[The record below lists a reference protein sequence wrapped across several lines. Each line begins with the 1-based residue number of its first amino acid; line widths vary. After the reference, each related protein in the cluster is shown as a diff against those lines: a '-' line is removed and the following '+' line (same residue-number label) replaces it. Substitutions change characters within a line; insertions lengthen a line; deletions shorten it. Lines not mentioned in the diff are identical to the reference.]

1 MGANAEMKIRNFTL
15 DKSIIQGGMGIGVSL
30 GNLAGNVAKCGGMG
44 IISTVNAGY
53 REPDFDKN
61 HVEANL
67 RALKNEIKRA
77 KEISNGNGIV
87 GVNIMV
93 AVNHYQET
101 VAAAI
106 EAGVQS
112 IISGAGLPTDL
123 PAYVGDADV
132 AIAPIVASG
141 KAAKLICKNWDKK
154 YSRIPDFI
162 VIEGPAAGGHLGY
175 KKDEILSGEAKSPFE
190 TLPEVKEA
198 IKEFEDKYEKIIPI
212 FIGGGIFDADDVKK
226 SLESGAAGVQIGTR
240 FIATYEC
247 DASQTYKDMI
257 ISAKAEDAVIV
268 VSPVGLP
275 GRALHTKLIQN
286 LENGI
291 KLNPEICNDCL
302 KACPHGKNAPY
313 CISRALV
320 AAVTGDVENGLF
332 FCGSNV
338 GLVDKMTTVEDLM
351 DELTSKI

>member
-1 MGANAEMKIRNFTL
+1 MQIRNFTL
-15 DKSIIQGGMGIGVSL
+15 EKPIIQGGMGIGVSL

-53 REPDFDKN
+53 REPDFNKTP
-61 HVEANL
+61 VVANL
-67 RALKNEIKRA
+67 RALDAEIKKA
-77 KEISNGNGIV
+77 LQISEGNGMI

-93 AVNHYQET
+93 AVNHYEET
-101 VAAAI
+101 VKAAI
-106 EAGVQS
+106 DAGVQA
-112 IISGAGLPTDL
+112 IISGAGLPTEL
-123 PAYVGDADV
+123 PAYVGDADI
-132 AIAPIVASG
+132 AIAPIVSSG
-141 KAAKLICKNWDKK
+141 KAAKLICKHWDKK

-162 VIEGPAAGGHLGY
+162 VIEGPDAGGHLGY
-175 KKDEILSGEAKSPFE
+175 KKEEILSNTANSPFE
-190 TLPEVKEA
+190 TLPEVMDA
-198 IKEFEDKYEKIIPI
+198 MKEFEEKYEKIIPI
-212 FIGGGIFDADDVKK
+212 FIGGGIFDSNDVKK
-226 SLESGAAGVQIGTR
+226 ALAKGAAGVQIGTR
-240 FIATYEC
+240 FIATKEC

-257 ISAKAEDAVIV
+257 INANKDDAVIV

-275 GRALHTKLIQN
+275 GRALRTQLIKN

-302 KACPHGKNAPY
+302 KTCPHGKNAPY

-338 GLVDKMTTVEDLM
+338 GRVNKMTTVKELI
-351 DELTSKI
+351 DELFC

>member
-1 MGANAEMKIRNFTL
+1 MQIRNFTL
-15 DKSIIQGGMGIGVSL
+15 EKPIIQGGMGIGVSL

-53 REPDFDKN
+53 REPDFNKFP
-61 HVEANL
+61 VEANL
-67 RALKNEIKRA
+67 RALKQEIEKA
-77 KEISNGNGIV
+77 KNISEGNGIV
-87 GVNIMV
+87 GINIMV

-101 VAAAI
+101 VKTAV
-106 EAGVQS
+106 EAGVQA

-123 PAYVGDADV
+123 PSYVGDADV
-132 AIAPIVASG
+132 AIAPIVSSG
-141 KAAKLICKNWDKK
+141 KAASLICRNWDKK

-162 VIEGPAAGGHLGY
+162 VIEGPKAGGHLGY
-175 KKDEILSGEAKSPFE
+175 KKEEILSGTAKSPFE

-198 IKEFEDKYEKIIPI
+198 VKEYEDKYNKSIPI
-212 FIGGGIFDADDVKK
+212 FIGGGIFDAEDVKK
-226 SLESGAAGVQIGTR
+226 ALDSGADGVQIGTR
-240 FIATYEC
+240 FIATKEC

-257 ISAKAEDAVIV
+257 INAKEEDAVIV

-275 GRALHTKLIQN
+275 GRALRTTLIEN
-286 LENGI
+286 LDNGV

-338 GLVDKMTTVEDLM
+338 GRVDKMTTVE
-351 DELTSKI
+351 ELLNELLSCPG

>member
-1 MGANAEMKIRNFTL
+1 MKIRNFEL
-15 DKSIIQGGMGIGVSL
+15 KKPIIQGGMGIGVSL

-53 REPDFDKN
+53 RDPDFN
-61 HVEANL
+61 SSPVTANL
-67 RALKNEIKRA
+67 KALAVEIKKA
-77 KEISNGNGIV
+77 LEISNGNGIV
-87 GVNIMV
+87 GINIMV

-101 VAAAI
+101 VKAAI
-106 EAGVQS
+106 DAGVQA
-112 IISGAGLPTDL
+112 IISGAGLPMDL
-123 PAYVGDADV
+123 PDYVGDADV
-132 AIAPIVASG
+132 AIAPIVSSG
-141 KAAKLICKNWDKK
+141 KAAKLICRNWDKK

-175 KKDEILSGEAKSPFE
+175 KKDEILAGTAMSPFD
-190 TLPEVKEA
+190 TLPEVKQA
-198 IKEFEDKYEKIIPI
+198 IKEFEDKYSKEIPV
-212 FIGGGIFDADDVKK
+212 FIGGGIFDAADVKK
-226 SLESGAAGVQIGTR
+226 ALAIGAAGVQIGTR
-240 FIATYEC
+240 FIATKEC

-257 ISAKAEDAVIV
+257 INAKEEDAVIV

-338 GLVDKMTTVEDLM
+338 GRVNEMTTVE
-351 DELTSKI
+351 ELISVLTGTVPCEG